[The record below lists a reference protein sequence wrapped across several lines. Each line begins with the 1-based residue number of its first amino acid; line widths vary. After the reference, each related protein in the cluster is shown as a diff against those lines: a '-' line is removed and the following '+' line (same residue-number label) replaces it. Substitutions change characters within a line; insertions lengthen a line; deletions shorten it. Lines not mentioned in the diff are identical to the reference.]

1 MNSKRNSTRLLLLIL
16 LLGALLR
23 IPAVR
28 FASPYSYY
36 WDESSYVNVAHS
48 MLYNK
53 TLKYTWFN
61 VPPFYL
67 YQQIFSN
74 AAHYAWALASG
85 RMSSLDDVQIHT
97 GSLDRNITP
106 SSLLFAC
113 RLYTIMLSLCSVWL
127 VYLLGRR
134 IASESVGLIAAFMLA
149 IAPGFIEHSLF
160 VTMDLPLAF
169 MALLTVYASLSMAEK
184 PTIRA
189 YLCVSILCGLTA
201 AAKYNGAVI
210 WLLPFLLHWQHFK
223 WQFLNG
229 RLLLIVAGIFFA
241 FSLGCPWWNSI
252 SDFTRQIQIEI
263 QHYGRDI
270 EYLTGPSM
278 YGYAFLRAW
287 AMGGFGALLLL
298 FALGGMIP
306 FARSASSY
314 RISVLTFPLIY
325 FAMLAVQ
332 KADFVR
338 NAVALF
344 PFLALFAAYG
354 MVQNSEWIAR
364 KTQLNSAVILIV
376 VLLIVSAQPVIQG
389 GLFSWNLARLTD
401 NRTYAIRWLNTHVP
415 PGGAVL
421 IDENLAVHPEDL
433 AQARFD
439 YEIAPVENWSVRA
452 LADYSYLMSVSE
464 FVSEDLVK
472 HWRYM
477 VGNWK
482 NEPYDLQ
489 HEFRDAPLPFH
500 FAASQ
505 EKISRVNRFLF
516 NQRAVQQYGLDFVFP
531 DWSSLSLFDE
541 GTSYHQRA
549 SVNPRVVIYRPI
561 D

>member
-1 MNSKRNSTRLLLLIL
+1 
-16 LLGALLR
+16 LR
-23 IPAVR
+23 IPAAR
-28 FASPYSYY
+28 FATPYSYY
-36 WDESSYVNVAHS
+36 WDESSYVNAAHS

-53 TLKYTWFN
+53 SLKYTWFN

-67 YQQIFSN
+67 YQQIFAN

-85 RMSSLDDVQIHT
+85 HMDSLDDVHIHT
-97 GSLDRNITP
+97 GLLDRSIVP
-106 SSLLFAC
+106 STLLFAC
-113 RLYTIMLSLCSVWL
+113 RLYTIGLSLCSVWL

-134 IASESVGLIAAFMLA
+134 IANEAVGLTAAFLLA

-169 MALLTVYASLSMAEK
+169 MALWTVYASLSMAAK

-201 AAKYNGAVI
+201 ATKYNGAVI
-210 WLLPFLLHWQHFK
+210 WLLPFLLHIKHFK
-223 WQFLNG
+223 WRCLNA
-229 RLLLIVAGIFFA
+229 RLFLIVAGIFFA

-252 SDFTRQIQIEI
+252 PDFIRQVNIEI
-263 QHYGRDI
+263 LHYGRDI
-270 EYLTGPSM
+270 EYLTGSSM

-287 AMGGFGALLLL
+287 ALGGFGALPLL
-298 FALGGMIP
+298 FTLGGMIA
-306 FARSASSY
+306 FAWSPSRY
-314 RISVLTFPLIY
+314 RTVALTFPLVY

-354 MVQNSEWIAR
+354 IVQYSGWISNGR
-364 KTQLNSAVILIV
+364 TAVVV
-376 VLLIVSAQPVIQG
+376 VLLLLVSAQPVIQG
-389 GLFSWNLARLTD
+389 GVFSWNLSQLID
-401 NRTYAIRWLNTHVP
+401 NRTQAVQWLNAHVP

-421 IDENLAVHPEDL
+421 IDENLALHPEDL
-433 AQARFD
+433 AQAQFE
-439 YEIAPVENWSVRA
+439 YEIAPVENWGGRD
-452 LADYSYLMSVSE
+452 LIDYSYLMSVQE
-464 FVSEDLVK
+464 YVSEDLVK
-472 HWRYM
+472 HWRYQA
-477 VGNWK
+477 GDWK

-489 HEFRDAPLPFH
+489 HQYLNTAMPLH

-505 EKISRVNRFLF
+505 DKMMRINRFLY
-516 NQRAVQQYGLDFVFP
+516 NLRTVKQYKPEYAFP
-531 DWSSLSLFDE
+531 VWSSLSLFDE

-549 SVNPRVVIYRPI
+549 SVNPRVTVYQPI